1 MRLLRDLINEKS
13 PVSTMRVLSL
23 VAMLIGGAVAM
34 FGVYRGSDMLGVAAV
49 AGVFVS
55 ASITGKV
62 VQKSIEVKSDKSSDQ
77 NYAPD
82 QPHKRF
88 IPHA

>member
-1 MRLLRDLINEKS
+1 MKLLRELINEQS

-23 VAMLIGGAVAM
+23 MAMFIAGSIAM

-55 ASITGKV
+55 ASMTGKV
-62 VQKSIEVKSDKSSDQ
+62 VQKSMEIKSNKSAD
-77 NYAPD
+77 
-82 QPHKRF
+82 
-88 IPHA
+88 